1 VTGVTGQE
9 EYERCVERAFAE
21 FRAYDEVVDI
31 VAAWEQFLSDI
42 SASNSF
48 DFQWFPDTITT
59 DSGNERAPTFTA
71 SLTPEYSIVADVI
84 QEVPSDA
91 QVFRERL
98 APFTTIETGDITHNS
113 TVPETVDICLHIAD
127 EHAQTARVHLD
138 SFDDAFLRDP
148 HLVPLEFS
156 LIDQDITPKYKF
168 ERMSLVGENF
178 RDESLPDYSQMSSK
192 MSSNGN
198 LASIQ
203 IPVSDFDRHKATG
216 VLCNKQPP
224 SLYLACHMWDRVF
237 YDQLNDSQRIEWQ
250 REDPDKT
257 LSFEVEIDS
266 LTANLNEYYIPNG
279 SVSSDWV
286 DETLEYLCVVE
297 TAQKLAEGRYRINF
311 RNLREKR
318 REYKDVVV
326 RGGEFSDLAMLF
338 AGWHCENE
346 IELGKNDLNDL
357 TEPRDSS
364 GDSDTA
370 DYTQPTIGEY

>member
-1 VTGVTGQE
+1 MKGQDK
-9 EYERCVERAFAE
+9 YERCVEQAFTE
-21 FRAYDEVVDI
+21 FSSYDEVVDI

-42 SASNSF
+42 SITSAF
-48 DFQWFPDTITT
+48 EFRWFPKPITS
-59 DSGNERAPTFTA
+59 DSGSERTPTFTA

-91 QVFRERL
+91 QAFRERL
-98 APFTTIETGDITHNS
+98 APFTTIETSDISHNGTS
-113 TVPETVDICLHIAD
+113 PETIDICLHITD
-127 EHAQTARVHLD
+127 EQAQSARVHLN
-138 SFDDAFLRDP
+138 SFDDEFLRDP
-148 HLVPLEFS
+148 HLVPLQFS
-156 LIDQDITPKYKF
+156 LIDQDTIPKYKF

-178 RDESLPDYSQMSSK
+178 RDGSLPDHSQMSTQ
-192 MSSNGN
+192 MSSDGG

-203 IPVSDFDRHKATG
+203 IPISDFDRNKATG

-250 REDPDKT
+250 REDPDQT
-257 LSFEVEIDS
+257 LTFEVEVNS
-266 LTANLNEYYIPNG
+266 LTDNLNNDYIPNG
-279 SVSSDWV
+279 SVSSEWV
-286 DETLEYLCVVE
+286 EETLEYLCVVE
-297 TAQKLAEGRYRINF
+297 TAQKLTDNRYQIDF

-318 REYKDVVV
+318 REYKDVIV

-346 IELGKNDLNDL
+346 VELDTDDLQEL
-357 TEPRDSS
+357 TEPGSPDDDTDSK
-364 GDSDTA
+364 

>member
-1 VTGVTGQE
+1 MRSQKQ
-9 EYERCVERAFAE
+9 YEGCVEQAFAE

-42 SASNSF
+42 SVTNEF
-48 DFQWFPDTITT
+48 DFRWFPDPITI
-59 DSGNERAPTFTA
+59 DSSDERAPTFTA
-71 SLTPEYSIVADVI
+71 SLTSEYSIVVDVV
-84 QEVPSDA
+84 QEVASDA
-91 QVFRERL
+91 QVFQERL
-98 APFTTIETGDITHNS
+98 APFTTVETSDVAHNS
-113 TVPETVDICLHIAD
+113 TMPETVDICLLIAN
-127 EHAQTARVHLD
+127 EQAQTARVHLD
-138 SFDDAFLRDP
+138 SFDNAFLRDP

-156 LIDQDITPKYKF
+156 LIDQDTTPKYKF

-178 RDESLPDYSQMSSK
+178 RDGSLPDYSQMSSRV
-192 MSSNGN
+192 SSDGGF
-198 LASIQ
+198 ASIQ

-224 SLYLACHMWDRVF
+224 SLYLACHLWDRVF

-250 REDPDKT
+250 REDPDQT
-257 LSFEVEIDS
+257 LTFEVEVGS
-266 LTANLNEYYIPNG
+266 LVENLNEYYIPNG

-286 DETLEYLCVVE
+286 DKTLEYLCVVE
-297 TAQKLAEGRYRINF
+297 TAQKLTEARYQIDF

-326 RGGEFSDLAMLF
+326 RGGGFSDLAMLF

-346 IELGKNDLNDL
+346 VELDRDDLDNL
-357 TEPRDSS
+357 TEPSGPS
-364 GDSDTA
+364 GDTDAA

>member
-1 VTGVTGQE
+1 MVSGQDQ
-9 EYERCVERAFAE
+9 YERCVEQAFAD

-31 VAAWEQFLSDI
+31 VAAWEQFLTDI
-42 SASNSF
+42 SVTNEF
-48 DFQWFPDTITT
+48 GFQWFPDPISSDAFT
-59 DSGNERAPTFTA
+59 EQAPTFTA

-84 QEVPSDA
+84 QEVASDA

-98 APFTTIETGDITHNS
+98 APFTTAETSDIAHNG
-113 TVPETVDICLHIAD
+113 TPETVDICLLIAD
-127 EHAQTARVHLD
+127 EQAQTARIHLD

-156 LIDQDITPKYKF
+156 LIDQDTTPKYKF

-178 RDESLPDYSQMSSK
+178 RDGSLPDYSQMSAQ
-192 MSSNGN
+192 MSADGG

-237 YDQLNDSQRIEWQ
+237 YDQLNDSQQIEWQ
-250 REDPDKT
+250 RQDPDQT
-257 LSFEVEIDS
+257 LTFEVEISS
-266 LTANLNEYYIPNG
+266 LTDNLNEYYIPNG
-279 SVSSDWV
+279 SVSSSWV
-286 DETLEYLCVVE
+286 NETLEYLCVVE
-297 TAQKLAEGRYRINF
+297 TAQKLTDTQYRIDF
-311 RNLREKR
+311 RNLSEKR

-346 IELGKNDLNDL
+346 VELDRDDLNKL
-357 TEPRDSS
+357 TEPGDLADST
-364 GDSDTA
+364 DAT

>member
-1 VTGVTGQE
+1 MVKGQDQ
-9 EYERCVERAFAE
+9 YERCVEQAFAE

-42 SASNSF
+42 SVTNAF
-48 DFQWFPDTITT
+48 DFRWFPDPITT
-59 DSGNERAPTFTA
+59 DSDTERAPTFTA
-71 SLTPEYSIVADVI
+71 SLTPDYSIVANVI

-91 QVFRERL
+91 QVFQEQL
-98 APFTTIETGDITHNS
+98 APFTTIETSDIAHNG
-113 TVPETVDICLHIAD
+113 TTPETVDICLHIAD

-148 HLVPLEFS
+148 HLIPLEFS
-156 LIDQDITPKYKF
+156 LIDQDTTPKYKF

-178 RDESLPDYSQMSSK
+178 RDKSLPDYSQMSTRV
-192 MSSNGN
+192 SSDGG

-250 REDPDKT
+250 RENPDQT
-257 LSFEVEIDS
+257 LTFEVEVGS
-266 LTANLNEYYIPNG
+266 LTDNLNEYYIPNG
-279 SVSSDWV
+279 SVSSEWV
-286 DETLEYLCVVE
+286 HETLEYLCVVE
-297 TAQKLAEGRYRINF
+297 TAQKLTDTRYRIDF

-338 AGWHCENE
+338 TGWHCENE
-346 IELGKNDLNDL
+346 VELNRDDLNEL
-357 TEPRDSS
+357 TEPSDPA
-364 GDSDTA
+364 GDTNTA

>member
-1 VTGVTGQE
+1 MRGQDK
-9 EYERCVERAFAE
+9 YERCVDQAFAE

-42 SASNSF
+42 GVTNAF
-48 DFQWFPDTITT
+48 DFQWFPDPITT
-59 DSGNERAPTFTA
+59 DTGTEQTPTFTA
-71 SLTPEYSIVADVI
+71 SLTPKYSIVADVV
-84 QEVPSDA
+84 QEVPNDE
-91 QVFRERL
+91 QDFRERL
-98 APFTTIETGDITHNS
+98 APFTGVETSDVAHNG
-113 TVPETVDICLHIAD
+113 TTPEIVDICLLITS
-127 EHAQTARVHLD
+127 EQAQTARVHLN
-138 SFDDAFLRDP
+138 SLSDAFLRDP

-156 LIDQDITPKYKF
+156 LIDQDTTPKYKF

-178 RDESLPDYSQMSSK
+178 RDGSLPDHSQMSAR
-192 MSSNGN
+192 MSSDGD

-203 IPVSDFDRHKATG
+203 IPISDFDRHKATG

-224 SLYLACHMWDRVF
+224 NLYLACHMWDRVF

-250 REDPDKT
+250 REDPDQT
-257 LSFEVEIDS
+257 LTFEVEVDS
-266 LTANLNEYYIPNG
+266 LTDQLNEYYIPNG
-279 SVSSDWV
+279 SVSPDWV

-297 TAQKLAEGRYRINF
+297 TAQKLTDARYRIDF

-346 IELGKNDLNDL
+346 VELNKDDLNDL
-357 TEPRDSS
+357 TEPSEQV
-364 GDSDTA
+364 GDSDAA
-370 DYTQPTIGEY
+370 DYTQPTIGEF

>member
-1 VTGVTGQE
+1 MRGQNK
-9 EYERCVERAFAE
+9 YEHCVEQAFAE
-21 FRAYDEVVDI
+21 FRAYDEIVDI

-42 SASNSF
+42 SVGDAF
-48 DFQWFPDTITT
+48 DFHWFPDPITVDADAEQT
-59 DSGNERAPTFTA
+59 PMFTA
-71 SLTPEYSIVADVI
+71 SLTSEYCLVVDVVQDVA
-84 QEVPSDA
+84 SDA
-91 QVFRERL
+91 QEFRERL
-98 APFTTIETGDITHNS
+98 APFTGLETKDLTLNGTK
-113 TVPETVDICLHIAD
+113 PETIDICLLIAS
-127 EHAQTARVHLD
+127 EQAQTARVHLN
-138 SFDDAFLRDP
+138 SFDDTFLQDP
-148 HLVPLEFS
+148 NLVPLEFS
-156 LIDQDITPKYKF
+156 LIDQDTKPKYKF

-178 RDESLPDYSQMSSK
+178 RDGSLPDHARMSPRV
-192 MSSNGN
+192 SSDGT

-203 IPVSDFDRHKATG
+203 ISVSDFDRHKATG

-237 YDQLNDSQRIEWQ
+237 YDQLNDSQQIEWE
-250 REDPDKT
+250 REDPDQT
-257 LSFEVEIDS
+257 LSFEVEVES
-266 LTANLNEYYIPNG
+266 LTDDLNEYYIPNG

-297 TAQKLAEGRYRINF
+297 TADKLTDTQYRVDF

-346 IELGKNDLNDL
+346 VELDRDDLHEL
-357 TEPRDSS
+357 TEPSNPT
-364 GDSDTA
+364 GDTDTT